1 MSVIWPQILSGFPA
15 PLLGATGSYL
25 PWLTWIPV
33 ALAPLAIWY
42 LYVKMSRVAIAA
54 RSNRRL
60 EEAMKG
66 SDPEIEKPPSAKPF
80 MVRLWWVPWVIAI
93 ALVITLLIT
102 TKIGWIFLLIIGMV
116 TAVFG
121 VQLEAYW
128 ADHKRFAIEQQL
140 ASAIDLMVGSLQAGA
155 GVLNSMDD
163 AAKESPRDLR
173 VQLEEVVGRIRLGD
187 EPQSVFQDLMT
198 RVPLETFR
206 LFATA
211 LAVHWKVGGSLAP
224 TLASVGRT
232 VRNRI
237 EITRRT
243 RSMTTQA
250 RLSIIMV
257 LILTYSIA
265 WMMYSVDHDR
275 MVRFLNTSTGQYLV
289 LGSVLMQVLGVVWA
303 MSLSRPKF

>member
-1 MSVIWPQILSGFPA
+1 MSVITTHIFSSI
-15 PLLGATGSYL
+15 T
-25 PWLTWIPV
+25 
-33 ALAPLAIWY
+33 ALAAQTPMQVLLWTWLPIPIVLLACVY
-42 LYVKMSRVAIAA
+42 LFVRVRRFTIEA

-60 EEAMKG
+60 EEALRG
-66 SDPEIEKPPSAKPF
+66 DEPESTLPPSAKPF
-80 MVRLWWVPWVIAI
+80 IIRLWWLPWVIGI
-93 ALVITLLIT
+93 AV
-102 TKIGWIFLLIIGMV
+102 MV
-116 TAVFG
+116 TMFLVTTISPIFIIIVG
-121 VQLEAYW
+121 VVTLTLGIQLEAYW
-128 ADHKRFAIEQQL
+128 VDHKRFAIELQL

-163 AAKESPRDLR
+163 AAKESPKALR

-206 LFATA
+206 LFGTA

-250 RLSIIMV
+250 RISIVMV
-257 LILTYSIA
+257 LILTYGIA
-265 WMMYSVDHDR
+265 WMMYSVDHER
-275 MVRFLNTSTGQYLV
+275 MNRFLASDLGPYFV
-289 LGSVLMQVLGVVWA
+289 LGSVLMQVIGIVWA